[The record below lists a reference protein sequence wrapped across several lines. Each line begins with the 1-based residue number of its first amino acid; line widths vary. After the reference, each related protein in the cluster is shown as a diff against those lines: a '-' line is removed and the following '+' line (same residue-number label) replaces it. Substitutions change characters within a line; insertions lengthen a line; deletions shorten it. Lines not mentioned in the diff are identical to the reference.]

1 MNGTKFVLSSSTFN
15 QTLMSKRFTSLLKLI
30 FVNKNIFLTLAITA
44 FGLALLLLI
53 ITKKGPVSAIEDK
66 YLYDI
71 QTKIHDE
78 IKASNEDLAKV
89 VTLVSQSKDTT
100 FSHLKTV
107 TIHPYYI
114 FRNGQLVF
122 WSDSH
127 FVPDYQLVEGNYN
140 LKSVSTTQGK
150 FVVNRRLIIGTPD
163 NFEVF
168 SMVSLYRQYESES
181 NHLKTS
187 YNPLIFTSDPKQID
201 SSPVAAT
208 HLNMYAET
216 KEFLFSV
223 TPLKADNLKN
233 QTIPENVIILGLL
246 SMFFLVVYLLAWIWF
261 LNKEHRFGTAFLL
274 LMGYFMLFRAIM
286 LFYNIPFI
294 FYESDLFNSKFYNST
309 FITPSLGDSIINL
322 VVIIIMLIYL
332 VNYYYKMKRYFWLL
346 KLSDNIKKVIS
357 VIVVIIS
364 FIIFQRFYRQLINIY
379 EKSTYQLD
387 ISMSIDFLDKTLKL
401 STLIAFVLT
410 SIVYFLSIHL
420 LTNLL
425 IKLNRKE
432 SRWAAY
438 ALLIGF
444 LIWGIFAIILLN
456 DNLFLLLLHGLY
468 IAILLFTKLPKYFYT
483 FRYQTSIYF
492 FIGALVCAGLGTY
505 VVHNQAIRKD
515 FIQKQQFGKKYL
527 AENDEIGEFKLSKAN
542 VDISKDST
550 IKVLIK
556 SALLPREQVQGY
568 IRKTLLDI
576 YFDYYDTEV
585 SAFDV
590 NGKSLDNVS
599 DAQSFQAYEDRYKT
613 TKYQT
618 DYSNIFF
625 INDASNSYQKQYIDF
640 IPLLNNENK
649 AVGYVIIDLKKRS
662 DAIRDAALADSPTSG
677 EEQLEA
683 GDYSYA
689 VYESGKIIKTGG
701 KSYNYERKM
710 PISLVEGKQISDE
723 GIIDNGFNH
732 VATTNKNG
740 RKIVVSSEKISL
752 PTIYSNFSFL
762 FLTLVI
768 TIIFVVLSYAIRYG
782 FSNLNVNFA
791 TKIQIYLNVAFLLP
805 LILVV
810 GITLQII
817 GTKLSES
824 QMQSYISQT
833 ENTGISI
840 LPAIDRYVQGK
851 MSKQYLTDTLKSIS
865 TNAKKYVSVFD
876 VTGRLL
882 ATNKELSYETGIVST
897 YLNPEAYV
905 RIVEEQEHNA
915 IIPET
920 MGNLDFMGS
929 YVGINS
935 NDGKL
940 SGVVNIPFYD
950 SKVSNEQEISE
961 VIGSLLNTFTT
972 IFLGL
977 LLLSYFASNVLTVP
991 LRLIT
996 NKLRKIDLSKPNEP
1010 LAWRSDDEIGVLIKA
1025 YNDML
1030 VKLDESKV
1038 ALADTTKQ
1046 SAWQQMAK
1054 QVVHEIKNPLTPMK
1068 LSLQLL
1074 QHKLSKGATIDT
1086 AQIKDQIE
1094 SLTGQIDNLSYIAN
1108 SFSDFARLPVP
1119 KREVFDFIYEVNKV
1133 VNLYS
1138 ENRKINLSKD
1148 VPQQPVMV
1156 WGDRQLTGNI
1166 INNLLMNAI
1175 QSVPTER
1182 KPNIKIKVEINT
1194 EAVTFSITDNG
1205 TGVLKENASKIFML
1219 DFSTKAEGTGVGLA
1233 LAKWVVDNSKGSIW
1247 FDTAQDVG
1255 STFYFTLPLAG

>member
-1 MNGTKFVLSSSTFN
+1 MNGTKFVLPSTTIN
-15 QTLMSKRFTSLLKLI
+15 QALMSKRITSFLKLI
-30 FVNKNIFLTLAITA
+30 FLNKNIFLTLAIAA
-44 FGLALLLLI
+44 FGLAILMLI

-89 VTLVSQSKDTT
+89 ITLVSQSKDTT
-100 FSHLKTV
+100 FVHLKTPTV
-107 TIHPYYI
+107 YPYFI
-114 FRNGQLVF
+114 FKNGRLVF
-122 WSDSH
+122 WSDYR
-127 FVPDYQLVEGNYN
+127 FVPEHQLVEGNYN
-140 LKSVSTTQGK
+140 LKSVITTQGK
-150 FVVNRRLIIGTPD
+150 FVVNRRLVIGTPD
-163 NFEVF
+163 NFEIF
-168 SMVSLYRQYESES
+168 SMVTLYRQYDSES
-181 NHLKTS
+181 THLKTS
-187 YNPLIFTSDPKQID
+187 YNTTIFTSDPQQID
-201 SSPVAAT
+201 TSPVAAT

-233 QTIPENVIILGLL
+233 QSIPENVIILGLL

-261 LNKEHRFGTAFLL
+261 LNKTHHYGKGFLL
-274 LMGYFMLFRAIM
+274 LMGYFILFRAIM

-294 FYESDLFNSKFYNST
+294 FYESDLFNPKFYNSS
-309 FITPSLGDSIINL
+309 FITPSLGDFILNL
-322 VVIIIMLIYL
+322 IIIIILLIYL
-332 VNYYYKMKRYFWLL
+332 VNYYYKMQRYFWLL
-346 KLSDNIKKVIS
+346 HLPSQVKKIIS
-357 VIVVIIS
+357 VIVVLIS
-364 FIIFQRFYRQLINIY
+364 FVVFQGFYRQLLNIY
-379 EKSTYQLD
+379 EKSSYQLD
-387 ISMSIDFLDKTLKL
+387 ISMSIDFLNKSLKL
-401 STLIAFVLT
+401 SSIIAFVLI
-410 SIVYFLSIHL
+410 SIVYFLATHL
-420 LTNLL
+420 LINLL
-425 IKLNRKE
+425 IKLNRTT
-432 SRWAAY
+432 SQWAILS
-438 ALLIGF
+438 LLIGF
-444 LIWGIFAIILLN
+444 LIWSIFVIVMFNENI
-456 DNLFLLLLHGLY
+456 FLLLLHGLFVS
-468 IAILLFTKLPKYFYT
+468 ILLFTKLPKYFYT

-492 FIGALVCAGLGTY
+492 FIGALTCAGLGTY
-505 VVHNQAIRKD
+505 VVYSQAIRKD
-515 FIQKQQFGKKYL
+515 FVQKQQFGKKFL

-542 VDISKDST
+542 VDISKDSMV
-550 IKVLIK
+550 KVLIK

-590 NGKSLDNVS
+590 NGKSLDNVL
-599 DAQSFQAYEDRYKT
+599 DAQSFQAYEDRYKMP
-613 TKYQT
+613 KYQT
-618 DYSNIFF
+618 DYNNIFF

-640 IPLLNNENK
+640 IPLLNKDNK
-649 AVGYVIIDLKKRS
+649 SVGYVIIDLKKRS
-662 DAIRDAALADSPTSG
+662 DATRDAALSDSPTSG

-683 GDYSYA
+683 GNYGYA
-689 VYESGKIIKTGG
+689 VYENGKIIKTGG

-710 PISLVEGKQISDE
+710 PLSLVEGKQISE
-723 GIIDNGFNH
+723 IGIIDNGYNH
-732 VATTNKNG
+732 VATVNKNG

-768 TIIFVVLSYAIRYG
+768 TIIFVVLMYAIRYG

-824 QMQSYISQT
+824 QKQSYISQT
-833 ENTGISI
+833 ENTGISL
-840 LPAIDRYVQGK
+840 LPAVDRYVQGK
-851 MSKQYLTDTLKSIS
+851 MSKQFLTDTLKNIS

-897 YLNPEAYV
+897 YLNPEAYI
-905 RIVEEQEHNA
+905 RIVEEKEHNA

-920 MGNLDFMGS
+920 MGNLNFMGS

-935 NDGKL
+935 TDGKL
-940 SGVVNIPFYD
+940 AGVVNIPFYD

-1074 QHKLSKGATIDT
+1074 QHKLSRGATIDT

-1119 KREVFDFIYEVNKV
+1119 KREVFDFIHEVNKV

-1138 ENRKINLSKD
+1138 ENKKINLSKD
-1148 VPQQPVMV
+1148 VPQKPVMV

-1175 QSVPTER
+1175 QSVPSER

-1247 FDTAQDVG
+1247 FDTVQDVG
-1255 STFYFTLPLAG
+1255 STFYFTLPLV

>member
-1 MNGTKFVLSSSTFN
+1 MNGTKIVLLSININ

-30 FVNKNIFLTLAITA
+30 FLNKNVSLTLAVA
-44 FGLALLLLI
+44 SFGLALLLLM

-71 QTKIHDE
+71 QTKIQED

-100 FSHLKTV
+100 FSHLKTP
-107 TIHPYYI
+107 TIHPYFI
-114 FRNGQLVF
+114 FKNGRLVF
-122 WSDSH
+122 WSDYS

-140 LKSVSTTQGK
+140 LKSISTTQGK
-150 FVVNRRLIIGTPD
+150 FISNRRLVIGTLD

-168 SMVSLYRQYESES
+168 SLVTLYRQYDSES
-181 NHLKTS
+181 NHLKTN
-187 YNPLIFTSDPKQID
+187 YNPTIFTSDPQLID
-201 SSPVAAT
+201 ISPVAAT

-223 TPLKADNLKN
+223 TPSKADNLKN
-233 QTIPENVIILGLL
+233 QSIPENVILLGLL
-246 SMFFLVVYLLAWIWF
+246 SMVFLVVYLLAWIWF
-261 LNKEHRFGTAFLL
+261 LNKTHRYGRAFLL
-274 LMGYFMLFRAIM
+274 LTGYFIMFRAIM

-294 FYESDLFNSKFYNST
+294 FYESDLFNPKFYNSS
-309 FITPSLGDSIINL
+309 FITPSLGDFILNL
-322 VVIIIMLIYL
+322 VAIIILLIYL

-346 KLSDNIKKVIS
+346 HLPNQAKKILS
-357 VIVVIIS
+357 VIVVLLS
-364 FIIFQRFYRQLINIY
+364 FIVFQSFYHQLLNIY
-379 EKSTYQLD
+379 EKSSYQLD
-387 ISMSIDFLDKTLKL
+387 ISMSIDFLDKSLKL
-401 STLIAFVLT
+401 SSLIAFVLI
-410 SIVYFLSIHL
+410 SVVYFLVTHS

-425 IKLNRKE
+425 IKLNRKH
-432 SRWAAY
+432 SRWAAL

-444 LIWGIFAIILLN
+444 LIWGVFTIIIFN
-456 DNLFLLLLHGLY
+456 ENVFLLLLHGLY
-468 IAILLFTKLPKYFYT
+468 VGLLLFTKLPKYFYT

-505 VVHNQAIRKD
+505 IVYNQAIRKD
-515 FIQKQQFGKKYL
+515 YVQKQQFGNFFL
-527 AENDEIGEFKLSKAN
+527 AENDEIGEFKLSKTN
-542 VDISKDST
+542 VDISKDSMV
-550 IKVLIK
+550 KVLIK

-585 SAFDV
+585 SVFDV
-590 NGKSLDNVS
+590 NGKSLDNVT
-599 DAQSFQAYEDRYKT
+599 DAQSFQAYENRYKT
-613 TKYQT
+613 PKYQT
-618 DYSNIFF
+618 DYNNIFF

-640 IPLLNNENK
+640 IPLVNNDNK
-649 AVGYVIIDLKKRS
+649 SVGYIIIDLKKRS
-662 DAIRDAALADSPTSG
+662 DATRDAALSDSPTSG

-683 GDYSYA
+683 GNYSYA
-689 VYESGKIIKTGG
+689 VYENGKIIKTGG
-701 KSYNYERKM
+701 KNYNYERKM
-710 PISLVEGKQISDE
+710 PFSLAEGKQISEE

-732 VATTNKNG
+732 VAITNKNG

-752 PTIYSNFSFL
+752 LNIYSNFSFL
-762 FLTLVI
+762 FLMLVI
-768 TIIFVVLSYAIRYG
+768 TIILVVLVYAIRYG

-824 QMQSYISQT
+824 QKQSYISQT
-833 ENTGISI
+833 ENTGISL
-840 LPAIDRYVQGK
+840 LPAVDRYVQGK
-851 MSKQYLTDTLKSIS
+851 MSKQFLTDTLKNIS
-865 TNAKKYVSVFD
+865 TNAKKYVSIFD

-897 YLNPEAYV
+897 YLNPEAYI
-905 RIVEEQEHNA
+905 RIIEEQEHNA

-920 MGNLDFMGS
+920 MGNLNFMGS
-929 YVGINS
+929 YIGINS

-940 SGVVNIPFYD
+940 AGVVNIPFYD
-950 SKVSNEQEISE
+950 SKVSNEQEISA

-1074 QHKLSKGATIDT
+1074 QHKLSRGAAIDT

-1119 KREVFDFIYEVNKV
+1119 KREIFDFIYEVNKV

-1138 ENRKINLSKD
+1138 EDKKINLSKD
-1148 VPQQPVMV
+1148 VPQKPVMV

-1175 QSVPTER
+1175 QSVPSER

-1194 EAVTFSITDNG
+1194 ETVTFSITDNG
-1205 TGVLKENASKIFML
+1205 TGVLKENANKIFML

-1247 FDTAQDVG
+1247 FDTVQDVG
-1255 STFYFTLPLAG
+1255 STFYFTLPLV

>member
-1 MNGTKFVLSSSTFN
+1 
-15 QTLMSKRFTSLLKLI
+15 
-30 FVNKNIFLTLAITA
+30 
-44 FGLALLLLI
+44 
-53 ITKKGPVSAIEDK
+53 
-66 YLYDI
+66 
-71 QTKIHDE
+71 
-78 IKASNEDLAKV
+78 
-89 VTLVSQSKDTT
+89 
-100 FSHLKTV
+100 
-107 TIHPYYI
+107 
-114 FRNGQLVF
+114 
-122 WSDSH
+122 
-127 FVPDYQLVEGNYN
+127 
-140 LKSVSTTQGK
+140 
-150 FVVNRRLIIGTPD
+150 
-163 NFEVF
+163 
-168 SMVSLYRQYESES
+168 
-181 NHLKTS
+181 
-187 YNPLIFTSDPKQID
+187 
-201 SSPVAAT
+201 
-208 HLNMYAET
+208 
-216 KEFLFSV
+216 
-223 TPLKADNLKN
+223 
-233 QTIPENVIILGLL
+233 
-246 SMFFLVVYLLAWIWF
+246 
-261 LNKEHRFGTAFLL
+261 
-274 LMGYFMLFRAIM
+274 
-286 LFYNIPFI
+286 
-294 FYESDLFNSKFYNST
+294 
-309 FITPSLGDSIINL
+309 
-322 VVIIIMLIYL
+322 
-332 VNYYYKMKRYFWLL
+332 
-346 KLSDNIKKVIS
+346 
-357 VIVVIIS
+357 
-364 FIIFQRFYRQLINIY
+364 
-379 EKSTYQLD
+379 
-387 ISMSIDFLDKTLKL
+387 
-401 STLIAFVLT
+401 
-410 SIVYFLSIHL
+410 
-420 LTNLL
+420 
-425 IKLNRKE
+425 
-432 SRWAAY
+432 
-438 ALLIGF
+438 
-444 LIWGIFAIILLN
+444 
-456 DNLFLLLLHGLY
+456 
-468 IAILLFTKLPKYFYT
+468 
-483 FRYQTSIYF
+483 
-492 FIGALVCAGLGTY
+492 
-505 VVHNQAIRKD
+505 
-515 FIQKQQFGKKYL
+515 
-527 AENDEIGEFKLSKAN
+527 
-542 VDISKDST
+542 
-550 IKVLIK
+550 
-556 SALLPREQVQGY
+556 
-568 IRKTLLDI
+568 
-576 YFDYYDTEV
+576 
-585 SAFDV
+585 
-590 NGKSLDNVS
+590 
-599 DAQSFQAYEDRYKT
+599 
-613 TKYQT
+613 
-618 DYSNIFF
+618 
-625 INDASNSYQKQYIDF
+625 
-640 IPLLNNENK
+640 
-649 AVGYVIIDLKKRS
+649 
-662 DAIRDAALADSPTSG
+662 
-677 EEQLEA
+677 
-683 GDYSYA
+683 
-689 VYESGKIIKTGG
+689 
-701 KSYNYERKM
+701 
-710 PISLVEGKQISDE
+710 
-723 GIIDNGFNH
+723 
-732 VATTNKNG
+732 
-740 RKIVVSSEKISL
+740 
-752 PTIYSNFSFL
+752 
-762 FLTLVI
+762 
-768 TIIFVVLSYAIRYG
+768 
-782 FSNLNVNFA
+782 LNVNFA

-905 RIVEEQEHNA
+905 R
-915 IIPET
+915 IPET